1 MAGDVSDA
9 IRQRGVF
16 FGRVLRK
23 KCPQCGKGD
32 LFARWAKLA
41 ERCPVCGLVYRRE
54 PGSMIG
60 SMYLSAIA
68 TEMFAMA
75 ICLVIFFATSWS
87 LGTMIAVGLALHFA
101 FAIWFLPRS
110 MAIWVAVEYA
120 TDVGNGEW
128 WAKPR

>member
-1 MAGDVSDA
+1 MKGDLLET
-9 IRQRGVF
+9 IRRRRTF

-23 KCPQCGKGD
+23 TCPQCGKGE
-32 LFARWAKLA
+32 LFLRWARLRD
-41 ERCPVCGLVYRRE
+41 RCEVCGLVYRRE

-75 ICLVIFFATSWS
+75 VCLVIFFATSWS

-101 FAIWFLPRS
+101 FAFWFLPRS